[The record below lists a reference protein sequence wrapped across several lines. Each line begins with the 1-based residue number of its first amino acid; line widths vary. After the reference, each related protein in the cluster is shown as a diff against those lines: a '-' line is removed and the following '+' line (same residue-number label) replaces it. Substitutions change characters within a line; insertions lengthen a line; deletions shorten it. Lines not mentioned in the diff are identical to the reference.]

1 MYIICTAEVMS
12 SKARRQD
19 AFKWR
24 RVSVDFNPTLCY
36 FFSWGGGQ
44 EKIQP
49 QLFLNVMK
57 KRSDNNK
64 KNVKRRVF
72 G

>member
-12 SKARRQD
+12 SKG
-19 AFKWR
+19 KTWR
-24 RVSVDFNPTLCY
+24 SVSVDFNPTLCY

-64 KNVKRRVF
+64 KT
-72 G
+72 

>member
-36 FFSWGGGQ
+36 FFSWGGG
-44 EKIQP
+44 KKKYN
-49 QLFLNVMK
+49 LNC
-57 KRSDNNK
+57 
-64 KNVKRRVF
+64 F
-72 G
+72 